1 MNDRRYKRYDFP
13 IDFLLTCISLNMKF
27 SIPTKNL
34 LSFSHFLAFFINH
47 LVWRTKKCRFIWSS
61 DRLEPELR
69 HRCSWEKLVTVA
81 DFKRLCIR
89 CLAHCSSICCES
101 GSQPPVGMVRCK
113 LFVEKQCQ
121 DASPTDRSLQIRFWL
136 NFERFWRYYTSLY

>member
-47 LVWRTKKCRFIWSS
+47 LVWRTKNVGLFGQ
-61 DRLEPELR
+61 
-69 HRCSWEKLVTVA
+69 VTVQSQNCVTGVVERSLSQSQILN
-81 DFKRLCIR
+81 DFV
-89 CLAHCSSICCES
+89 SD
-101 GSQPPVGMVRCK
+101 V
-113 LFVEKQCQ
+113 
-121 DASPTDRSLQIRFWL
+121 SPTALQFVVNQGLSRLSEWFDANYLLRNNAKTQALPIGPCKYDFD
-136 NFERFWRYYTSLY
+136 